1 MKAAHDMIY
10 DALLAV
16 VQQRPVIELPDSP
29 KSRSMA
35 LSTQDA
41 EVCGVVNIKAEIDYY
56 NYTAYT
62 PIAQRVLCTASCL
75 AYTLCYT
82 ASVHV

>member
-1 MKAAHDMIY
+1 MSNVRTGDVVASAPFNRFNAMKAAHDMIY

-41 EVCGVVNIKAEIDYY
+41 EVCGVVNIKASLKRK
-56 NYTAYT
+56 N
-62 PIAQRVLCTASCL
+62 Q
-75 AYTLCYT
+75 
-82 ASVHV
+82 